1 MIRIMTSVR
10 PGFETTGDSQYSV
23 SYIFSHP
30 LDTIKIFADT
40 FNVYILQWLGGA
52 VGYTLSTY
60 TLDLPVWIVPAYFA
74 LLILS
79 AQNVPGEETA
89 LCRGMRPALLA
100 YCAFVVLAFMMT
112 MFLTWISDTDKI
124 IVGVQGRYFIPIIP
138 PLMICLKSKIVELK
152 KDCTNAIVIIC
163 VLLLARTV
171 LEIFSY
177 TLFSSV

>member
-1 MIRIMTSVR
+1 M
-10 PGFETTGDSQYSV
+10 
-23 SYIFSHP
+23 
-30 LDTIKIFADT
+30 
-40 FNVYILQWLGGA
+40 YILQWLGGA
-52 VGYTLSTY
+52 VGCTLSTY
-60 TLDLPVWIVPAYFA
+60 TLDLPVWIVPVYFA

-79 AQNVPGEETA
+79 AQNVSGEDTE
-89 LCRGMRPALLA
+89 LCRGMRPTLLA
-100 YCAFVVLAFMMT
+100 YSAFVVFAFMMT

-138 PLMICLKSKIVELK
+138 PLMICLKSKFVELK
-152 KDCTNAIVIIC
+152 KDPTRAIVILC